1 MKIWRGIDMKKE
13 YVGDVIACNDV
24 ATYLFEMSQRI
35 EEIVRN
41 VQDLTVEI
49 DFQMTELKCI
59 KHEIAYFDPDLDEPD
74 LNGKEEFY
82 RAVEG
87 GDTDGTLP

>member
-1 MKIWRGIDMKKE
+1 MKDL
-13 YVGDVIACNDV
+13 D
-24 ATYLFEMSQRI
+24 TYLFEMSQRI
-35 EEIVRN
+35 EDIVRN
-41 VQDLTVEI
+41 IQDLTVEI

-59 KHEIAYFDPDLDEPD
+59 KHEIASFDPDLDEPG